1 MSSNLATGKQSYEQ
15 MQAQILAS
23 QQRSVASSERTVQ
36 MMQQSETIGVETAN
50 VSFFEG
56 GGGGG
61 LGILSMT

>member
-1 MSSNLATGKQSYEQ
+1 MSSNSVTGKQSYEQ

-50 VSFFEG
+50 VSFF
-56 GGGGG
+56 
-61 LGILSMT
+61 